1 MSLSIINDESNTL
14 ILRYCN
20 LKTQKYI
27 SFTSK
32 YQKNL
37 NNDYHNLRIKDLIL
51 TWSCKVKLSR
61 FQILDN
67 CNQKIREIV
76 PVMWLLNTA
85 FNNNK
90 NRQKARESVGK
101 IIEDK
106 FCFIY
111 NDNKDIHISYN
122 LGLENKEISLEMTK
136 EYTRVQYW
144 CCPNKTIIEYFNEI
158 NKTIRI
164 DLFTE
169 DILNNII
176 KESNYTLPELMLQ
189 YYTYDDLSWHGY

>member
-90 NRQKARESVGK
+90 NREKARESVGK
-101 IIEDK
+101 NIEDK

-111 NDNKDIHISYN
+111 DDKQEHFNPYYVSDNVM
-122 LGLENKEISLEMTK
+122 SLDMTK

-144 CCPNKTIIEYFNEI
+144 CHPDRTILEYFNKI
-158 NKTIRI
+158 NNKIGL

-176 KESNYTLPELMLQ
+176 KKNNYTLPELMLK
-189 YYTYDDLSWHGY
+189 YYRYEDLVWYGY